1 MSNTAENK
9 HSPTDPGTELFRLA
23 ESLLGPERVK
33 KEIVSGEPAIDGDHF
48 SLHLFVSPGWD
59 DAQSR
64 RTDAVRIQVIDEF
77 NSDRVF
83 APWTEVSPDG
93 SAITERYI
101 HNNGHISS
109 ERKPTDEYEI
119 SKLLDAVQE
128 GKVIDPDTEVVID
141 RTTETEPNLPPMRR
155 VFKKKSI
162 RRFGTSITDK
172 VRNLILQ

>member
-9 HSPTDPGTELFRLA
+9 HAPSGPGKELFDFA

-33 KEIVSGEPAIDGDHF
+33 KEVVSGEPTIDGDHF
-48 SLHLFVSPGWD
+48 SLHLFISPGWD

-64 RTDAVRIQVIDEF
+64 RTDGVRIQVIDEF

-93 SAITERYI
+93 SAISERYLN
-101 HNNGHISS
+101 NNGHISS
-109 ERKPTDEYEI
+109 ERKPTDDYDI
-119 SKLLDAVQE
+119 LKLLSALQE
-128 GKVIDPDTEVVID
+128 GRLIDPDTEIVID

-162 RRFGTSITDK
+162 RRLGTSITDRA
-172 VRNLILQ
+172 RNLILN